1 MKWVTSLLGAFLLL
15 GVLAA
20 CGGGSGSTNNGG
32 GSNGGSNPPPG
43 SGGGSSSCSNSSPGS
58 APAGSELFYLGDN
71 AGCIHGYGLDP
82 ATGNLTP
89 IAVNNMPAAADVG
102 LVADSGG
109 MVLYSSDA
117 AANVPNTSSWIVDK
131 HTGTLTA
138 NPGVQLSAPPGKLA
152 AFSTYL
158 YVIADP
164 KANAAT
170 MWVFKINPLNGALSL
185 LSDHTTQLPGVPFG
199 LAIDPTGSFVFILWD
214 GVPGG
219 KISTL
224 SRNPTTGQVTVL
236 PTPADTGGLAPAAV
250 AVTADGKFVVVVN
263 QRSSNLAVFSLDHST
278 GALTAVPGSPFPSG
292 PQPGPMTI
300 DPSGKFVLV
309 ADSGNNN
316 LTPYTIDSAGSLTAG
331 TPVFLGEANSQPSAI
346 AVDPAGKFVFV
357 GIFNQQVAGFALD
370 PNTGSLKPLPG
381 SPFSG
386 SPGFVTHD
394 MVFVPGVTH

>member
-1 MKWVTSLLGAFLLL
+1 MKCITALFGMFLLV
-15 GVLAA
+15 GVLAG

-32 GSNGGSNPPPG
+32 GSNGGSNPPPP
-43 SGGGSSSCSNSSPGS
+43 SSSCSNPSPGT
-58 APAGSELFYLGDN
+58 APAGSELFYLADN

-82 ATGNLTP
+82 ASGNLTP
-89 IAVNNMPAAADVG
+89 VAVNNMPAAANVG
-102 LVADSGG
+102 LAADSGG

-117 AANVPNTSSWIVDK
+117 AVDVPNVSSWIVDK

-164 KANAAT
+164 NAKAAT

-219 KISTL
+219 KISAL

-236 PTPADTGGLAPAAV
+236 PTPADTAGLTPAAI
-250 AVTADGKFVVVVN
+250 AVTADGKFVVVAN

-278 GALTAVPGSPFPSG
+278 GALTAVPGSPLPSG

-300 DPSGKFVLV
+300 DPSGKYVLV
-309 ADSGNNN
+309 ADSGNSN
-316 LTPYTIDSAGSLTAG
+316 LTPYTIQRINGY
-331 TPVFLGEANSQPSAI
+331 I
-346 AVDPAGKFVFV
+346 W
-357 GIFNQQVAGFALD
+357 
-370 PNTGSLKPLPG
+370 
-381 SPFSG
+381 
-386 SPGFVTHD
+386 
-394 MVFVPGVTH
+394 